1 MRINLI
7 GSPGPADWMEVKR
20 RALVTEGLRPV
31 NPPTSE
37 WKHRILKA
45 QHSPI
50 RYLRYSYYL
59 QDIPYWVAMHLRTH
73 VHDTPNGDEFAPY
86 IRSQRDDRQHDYPRG
101 KAPQDQPVNMILDV
115 SAEQLIN
122 LAHKRLCNLASVETR
137 NVVQQM
143 CYLAEEITPEFEG
156 LLVPICEF
164 ANHCPEMK
172 GCGRYGSNAN

>member
-7 GSPGPADWMEVKR
+7 GSPGPAEWMEVKR

-31 NPPTSE
+31 NPPSSE

-115 SAEQLIN
+115 SAEQLIT
-122 LAHKRLCNLASVETR
+122 LSRKRLCSLASPETR
-137 NVVQQM
+137 NVVEQM
-143 CYLAEEITPEFEG
+143 CTLAEEVTPEFQG
-156 LLVPICEF
+156 LFGPICEYTHF
-164 ANHCPEMK
+164 CPEMK
-172 GCGRYGSNAN
+172 GCGRFASDPH